1 MECHAVCIFLPGTRK
16 LPSIQTCEFP
26 PICALLTSHIE
37 SSFPEHSRDFDWQ
50 TTTSRRARKKP
61 TLELNVLFSLR
72 RRSSE
77 NKEISGDVGGNSRSE
92 SGFSIEDSLAKRFQM
107 AAAEAAK
114 QTCSSSENE
123 MEKPHEKFLKQIIC
137 GEYSIQR
144 CWSVQ
149 LIFVLCVLHGAEE
162 QGK

>member
-1 MECHAVCIFLPGTRK
+1 MDPGHNST
-16 LPSIQTCEFP
+16 
-26 PICALLTSHIE
+26 ALI
-37 SSFPEHSRDFDWQ
+37 
-50 TTTSRRARKKP
+50 
-61 TLELNVLFSLR
+61 NIG
-72 RRSSE
+72 RSSE

-137 GEYSIQR
+137 AQPQMMGRAPAGAAFYSPFHSM
-144 CWSVQ
+144 WTGFSN
-149 LIFVLCVLHGAEE
+149 
-162 QGK
+162 

>member
-1 MECHAVCIFLPGTRK
+1 MTDDDV
-16 LPSIQTCEFP
+16 
-26 PICALLTSHIE
+26 
-37 SSFPEHSRDFDWQ
+37 
-50 TTTSRRARKKP
+50 RKKSLS
-61 TLELNVLFSLR
+61 TLRIKCVFSLC
-72 RRSSE
+72 RRSHE
-77 NKEISGDVGGNSRSE
+77 NKEISGGGNGNSRSE

-144 CWSVQ
+144 C
-149 LIFVLCVLHGAEE
+149 
-162 QGK
+162 